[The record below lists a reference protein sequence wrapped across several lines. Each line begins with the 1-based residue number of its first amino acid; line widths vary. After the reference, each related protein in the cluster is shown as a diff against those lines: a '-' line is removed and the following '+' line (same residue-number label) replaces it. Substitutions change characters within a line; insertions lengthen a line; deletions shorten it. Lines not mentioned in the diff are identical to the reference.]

1 MPSVFIEPRRF
12 TVATFAPL
20 ALRERL
26 FVCIARVPS

>member
-1 MPSVFIEPRRF
+1 MPSVFIEPSPF

-26 FVCIARVPS
+26 FVRVARVPS